1 MFIPNGD
8 FVINGGDRISV
19 VAKPEIAA
27 KFFKRISIAIG
38 RSKDVILLG
47 GGKVSFYLAK
57 TLIKSVR
64 MSKLSRKIPNA
75 ATFFRRLYLGLL

>member
-1 MFIPNGD
+1 MRICTVERGDEMFIPNGD

-38 RSKDVILLG
+38 RSIL
-47 GGKVSFYLAK
+47 
-57 TLIKSVR
+57 
-64 MSKLSRKIPNA
+64 MNA
-75 ATFFRRLYLGLL
+75 VNRLHPSI

>member
-38 RSKDVILLG
+38 RSKDVIL
-47 GGKVSFYLAK
+47 SAAARFRS
-57 TLIKSVR
+57 TLQRRLLNPVR
-64 MSKLSRKIPNA
+64 MSKLLRKIPNA
-75 ATFFRRLYLGLL
+75 ATFFRRLCLRLL